1 MSPNLNVYAD
11 KSIVWFYICTLA
23 MISVYCFTTEQKL
36 QLSGEEQEKKISTYE
51 EAMSKIKDATGVSDI
66 QVLFHHSYCFQN
78 FYFIELQDFLS
89 KYTYAILPKRP
100 LNQVS

>member
-1 MSPNLNVYAD
+1 
-11 KSIVWFYICTLA
+11 

-66 QVLFHHSYCFQN
+66 QVLFIIHTVFKIFILLNYRI
-78 FYFIELQDFLS
+78 FYES
-89 KYTYAILPKRP
+89 ILM
-100 LNQVS
+100 LFY